1 MKHLQL
7 NDPLGPCEGRYGV
20 VGSYHLEIGAVFFC
34 RFYEEFLDRFNP
46 LLVQSFSTSVQ
57 MRSVHYKVPS

>member
-1 MKHLQL
+1 VKHLQL

-46 LLVQSFSTSVQ
+46 LLVQSFSTSV
-57 MRSVHYKVPS
+57 